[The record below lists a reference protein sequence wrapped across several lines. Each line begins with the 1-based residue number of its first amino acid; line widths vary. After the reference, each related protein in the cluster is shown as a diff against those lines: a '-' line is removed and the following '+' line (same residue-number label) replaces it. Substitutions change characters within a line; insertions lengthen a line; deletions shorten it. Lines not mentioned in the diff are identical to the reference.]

1 VFHPS
6 SAGKT
11 EAASAV
17 WSSDLPYLV
26 SVDSPETSADVP
38 NYVSSV
44 TVTTQEFKDTIL
56 AAHPDA
62 VFPDD
67 TTQWL
72 SDIEYTDS
80 DRIHTLRIGGT
91 TVTGSELRSMFSLRS
106 TAISF
111 DISESAITM
120 TSTGYGHGVGMSQYG
135 ANVLAESGS
144 TFDEILALY
153 YPGTVLSVLEL

>member
-1 VFHPS
+1 
-6 SAGKT
+6 
-11 EAASAV
+11 
-17 WSSDLPYLV
+17 
-26 SVDSPETSADVP
+26 
-38 NYVSSV
+38 
-44 TVTTQEFKDTIL
+44 
-56 AAHPDA
+56 
-62 VFPDD
+62 
-67 TTQWL
+67 
-72 SDIEYTDS
+72 
-80 DRIHTLRIGGT
+80 
-91 TVTGSELRSMFSLRS
+91 MFSLRS